1 MMKARL
7 SDVRRA
13 IREELLHGVPEWQIR
28 EDSSRFVELLRDR
41 ITGYIRANKSGSS
54 EQTAEAIEAMNDV
67 CDELEDKV
75 YDLVQD
81 QLFAFVRRV

>member
-1 MMKARL
+1 MRVRL
-7 SDVRRA
+7 GDVRRT
-13 IREELLHGVPEWQIR
+13 IREELLHGVSEWQIR
-28 EDSSRFVELLRDR
+28 EDASRFVETLRDR
-41 ITGYIRANKSGSS
+41 ITGYIRANKSTTPA
-54 EQTAEAIEAMNDV
+54 QTAEAIEAMNAV

>member
-1 MMKARL
+1 MR
-7 SDVRRA
+7 VRFSELRSLL
-13 IREELLHGVPEWQIR
+13 REELLHGVPEWQIR
-28 EDSSRFVELLRDR
+28 EDSTRFVELLRDR

-54 EQTAEAIEAMNDV
+54 DQTAEAIEAMNDV